1 MKNLTEREMEVVKAL
16 SDGMTNKE
24 IAKKLYISVHTV
36 KAMLEKI
43 YDKTGVRNRVKLAL
57 VYAKQ
62 NKFLL

>member
-43 YDKTGVRNRVKLAL
+43 YDKTGVHNRVKLAL